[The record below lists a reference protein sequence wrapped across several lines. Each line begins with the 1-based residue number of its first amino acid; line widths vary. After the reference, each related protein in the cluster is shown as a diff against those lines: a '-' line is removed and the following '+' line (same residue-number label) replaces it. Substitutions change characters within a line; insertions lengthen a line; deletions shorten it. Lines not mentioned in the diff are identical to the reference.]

1 MGSIVDLEK
10 KEACQAEMKIN
21 SNPYLPMSASIVER
35 IEETPNIFTWK
46 LKLDNDADRERYS
59 YKCGQFNMVYLF
71 GVGEVAISIM
81 GSEGDCILHTIQAV
95 GRVTNAMANL
105 KPGDKVGIRG
115 PYGVGWPM
123 QEAKSRDLVF
133 ITGGLGCAPA
143 VSAIREAVANRDEY
157 GRLVIMQT
165 VLHRHDMLWEPQYD
179 EWRKVRSTQVLLA
192 SDRDKTAWPN
202 WKKGRVSALFRE
214 AKFDINHC
222 TVMCCG
228 PHPMMTGTSRALV
241 DMGVKEDDIY
251 LSLERNMQCALGHC
265 GHCQMDE
272 AFVCKDGP
280 VFTYKRI
287 KDVLERRG
295 F

>member
-1 MGSIVDLEK
+1 MGSLVDLK
-10 KEACQAEMKIN
+10 KRTVCQAETKMKG
-21 SNPYLPMSASIVER
+21 NPYIPMSATIVER

-46 LKLDNDADRERYS
+46 LKLDDEQQRKDYRF
-59 YKCGQFNMVYLF
+59 KCGQFNMVYLF
-71 GVGEVAISIM
+71 GIGEVAISIM
-81 GSEGDCILHTIQAV
+81 GSEGDSFLHTIQAV
-95 GRVTNAMANL
+95 GRVTNAMSKL
-105 KPGDKVGIRG
+105 QPGDHVAIRG
-115 PYGVGWPM
+115 PYGIGWPM
-123 QEAKSRDLVF
+123 MESKSRDLVF

-143 VSAIREAVANRDEY
+143 VSAIREAIKNRDEY

-202 WKKGRVSALFRE
+202 WKKGRVGALFRE

-228 PHPMMTGTSRALV
+228 PHPMMTGTSRTLV

>member
-1 MGSIVDLEK
+1 MGTIELE
-10 KEACQAEMKIN
+10 EAAVGCNASKIIRN
-21 SNPYLPMSASIVER
+21 DYVPIAATIVER

-46 LKLDNDADRERYS
+46 LRIDDPKLRGDFTF
-59 YKCGQFNMVYLF
+59 KCGQFNMVYLF

-81 GSEGDCILHTIQAV
+81 GRDGDYLLHTIQAV
-95 GRVTNAMANL
+95 GRVTNAMSNL
-105 KPGDKVGIRG
+105 AVGQRVGLRG

-123 QEAKSRDLVF
+123 NEAKSRDLVF
-133 ITGGLGCAPA
+133 ITGGLGCAPVA
-143 VSAIREAVANRDEY
+143 SAIHEAIAHREEY
-157 GRLVIMQT
+157 GRIVIMQT
-165 VLHRHDMLWEPQYD
+165 VLHRNDMLWEPQYD
-179 EWRKVRSTQVLLA
+179 EWRKVRATQVLLA

-202 WKKGRVSALFRE
+202 WKKGRVAALFSE
-214 AKFDINHC
+214 AKFDIKHC
-222 TVMCCG
+222 AVMCCG
-228 PHPMMTGTSRALV
+228 PHSMMTGTSRALLN
-241 DMGVKEDDIY
+241 MGVREEDIY

-280 VFTYKRI
+280 VFTYQRI

>member
-1 MGSIVDLEK
+1 MGTVEIEK
-10 KEACQAEMKIN
+10 EDQGCLAAAN
-21 SNPYLPMSASIVER
+21 LRNAYRPMSATIVER

-46 LKLDNDADRERYS
+46 LRLDNPEEREQYRYQ
-59 YKCGQFNMVYLF
+59 CGQFNMVYLF
-71 GVGEVAISIM
+71 GVGEVAISVM
-81 GSEGDCILHTIQAV
+81 GREGDCFLHTIQAV

-105 KPGDKVGIRG
+105 VVGDRVGVRG
-115 PYGVGWPM
+115 PYGTGWPM
-123 QEAKSRDLVF
+123 IKAKSRDLVF
-133 ITGGLGCAPA
+133 ITGGLGCAPV
-143 VSAIREAVANRDEY
+143 VSAIRESIAHREEY
-157 GRLVIMQT
+157 GRIVIMQT
-165 VLHRHDMLWEPQYD
+165 VLHRHDMLWEPQY
-179 EWRKVRSTQVLLA
+179 EAWRKVRATQVLLA

-202 WKKGRVSALFRE
+202 WKKGRVAALFSE

-228 PHPMMTGTSRALV
+228 PHPMMTGTARALR
-241 DMGVKEDDIY
+241 DMGVHDDDIY

>member
-1 MGSIVDLEK
+1 MGSLETSV
-10 KEACQAEMKIN
+10 EGCRSRTLIN
-21 SNPYLPMSASIVER
+21 NAYVPMSAQIVER

-46 LKLDNDADRERYS
+46 LKIEDDQLRDQFNFD
-59 YKCGQFNMVYLF
+59 CGQFNMVYLF

-81 GSEGDCILHTIQAV
+81 GREGDLLLHTIQAV
-95 GRVTNAMANL
+95 GRVTNAMSNL
-105 KPGDKVGIRG
+105 EVGDRVGIRG

-123 QEAKSRDLVF
+123 VKSKSRDLVF

-143 VSAIREAVANRDEY
+143 VSAIREAMANRDQY
-157 GRLVIMQT
+157 GRIVIMQT
-165 VLHRHDMLWEPQYD
+165 VLHRNDMLWEAQYD
-179 EWRKVRSTQVLLA
+179 EWRHVRSTQVLLA
-192 SDRDKTAWPN
+192 SDRDRTAWPN
-202 WKKGRVSALFRE
+202 WKKGRVGALFSE

-228 PHPMMTGTSRALV
+228 PHPMMTGTSRALL
-241 DMGVKEDDIY
+241 DMGVNEGDIY

-280 VFTYKRI
+280 VFTYQRI

>member
-1 MGSIVDLEK
+1 MGTVEIETETSAS
-10 KEACQAEMKIN
+10 EATLIDNA
-21 SNPYLPMSASIVER
+21 YRPMSATIVER
-35 IEETPNIFTWK
+35 IEETPTIFTWK
-46 LKLDNDADRERYS
+46 LRLDNPQERERYTFH
-59 YKCGQFNMVYLF
+59 CGQFNMLYLF

-81 GSEGDCILHTIQAV
+81 GREGDCILHTIQAV
-95 GRVTNAMANL
+95 GRATKAMAAL
-105 KPGDKVGIRG
+105 EVGDRVGMRG
-115 PYGVGWPM
+115 PYGNGWPM
-123 QEAKSRDLVF
+123 VQAKSRDLVF

-143 VSAIREAVANRDEY
+143 VAAIREALDHREEY
-157 GRLVIMQT
+157 GRIVIMQT
-165 VLHRHDMLWEPQYD
+165 VLHRHDMLWENQYD

-202 WKKGRVSALFRE
+202 WKKGRVAALFTE
-214 AKFDINHC
+214 ARFDVNHC

-228 PHPMMTGTSRALV
+228 PHAMMSGTARTLLY
-241 DMGVKEDDIY
+241 MGVREDDIY
-251 LSLERNMQCALGHC
+251 LSLERNMQCGLGHC

>member
-1 MGSIVDLEK
+1 MGTIVQDRAD
-10 KEACQAEMKIN
+10 EACHAEKNISRN
-21 SNPYLPMSASIVER
+21 AYIPMSATIVER
-35 IEETPNIFTWK
+35 KEETPTIFTWK
-46 LKLDNDADRERYS
+46 LRLDNDAMRDVYQ
-59 YKCGQFNMVYLF
+59 YQCGQFNMVYLF
-71 GVGEVAISIM
+71 GIGEVAISIM

-95 GRVTNAMANL
+95 GRVTNAMAKL
-105 KPGDKVGIRG
+105 LVGQRVGIRG
-115 PYGVGWPM
+115 PFGHGWPM
-123 QEAKSRDLVF
+123 LEAKSRDLVF

-143 VSAIREAVANRDEY
+143 VSAIREAMAHREEY
-157 GRLVIMQT
+157 GRIVIMQT

-179 EWRKVRSTQVLLA
+179 EWRKVRATQVLLA

-202 WKKGRVSALFRE
+202 WKHGRVAALFKD
-214 AKFDINHC
+214 AHFDVNHC

-228 PHPMMTGTSRALV
+228 PHPMMTGTSRALL
-241 DMGVKEDDIY
+241 DMGVNENTIY